1 MDHLKL
7 IALKD
12 FPLVK
17 PLDNLSTLIIESI
30 KLNKIDIEDGD
41 VIIIAQKIVSKAEN
55 RYKNINDAIP
65 TDEAIKLGKNSK
77 EIQVLCRLF

>member
-1 MDHLKL
+1 MNHLKL

-17 PLDNLSTLIIESI
+17 PFDNLSTLIIESI

-65 TDEAIKLGKNSK
+65 TDEAIKLDKNSK

>member
-41 VIIIAQKIVSKAEN
+41 VIIIAQKIVSK
-55 RYKNINDAIP
+55 R
-65 TDEAIKLGKNSK
+65 KLKIDTKISMM
-77 EIQVLCRLF
+77 LFQLMKL

>member
-65 TDEAIKLGKNSK
+65 TDEAIKLGQDSK

>member
-41 VIIIAQKIVSKAEN
+41 VIIIAQKIVSKADDLVE
-55 RYKNINDAIP
+55 
-65 TDEAIKLGKNSK
+65 KLFHHRTV
-77 EIQVLCRLF
+77 Q

>member
-1 MDHLKL
+1 MNHLKL

-17 PLDNLSTLIIESI
+17 PLDNLPILIIESI

-41 VIIIAQKIVSKAEN
+41 VFIIAQKIVSKSEN
-55 RYKNINDAIP
+55 RYKNIKCNKVYCD
-65 TDEAIKLGKNSK
+65 S
-77 EIQVLCRLF
+77 RLDSSTGLHKF